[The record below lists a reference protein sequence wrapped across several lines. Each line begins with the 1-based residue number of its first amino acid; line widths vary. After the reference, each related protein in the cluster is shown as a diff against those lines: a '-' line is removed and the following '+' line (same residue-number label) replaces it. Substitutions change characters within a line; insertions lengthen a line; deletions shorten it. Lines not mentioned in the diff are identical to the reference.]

1 MSSKAD
7 RKKMV
12 FQGPGNSAANSVIPP
27 DKGVAGGVLHSLT
40 GPWVDNKYRQL
51 TVGDM
56 YDLAG
61 FREKKPPH
69 HQRSRKLTV
78 EQVAVVVK
86 VLEAETTMNYH
97 HGGGYGGMG
106 VQACCTCL

>member
-1 MSSKAD
+1 MSSKAE
-7 RKKMV
+7 RNKKL

-40 GPWVDNKYRQL
+40 GPWVDKQYKQL

-61 FREKKPPH
+61 FREKSSPY
-69 HQRSRKLTV
+69 HQRARKLTV
-78 EQVAVVVK
+78 EEVAVVVK
-86 VLEAETTMNYH
+86 ALEAATNMNYH
-97 HGGGYGGMG
+97 HGGGYGMG
-106 VQACCTCL
+106 PTACCTCV